1 MTERFRI
8 FEEFQPHVRAED
20 LESIEGFLEAEGAV
34 QEYRVDVDTKDQ
46 VRIYIMLMKFSF
58 QAAKDVFLRLSE
70 FMRRSC
76 YNIYA
81 NEETSDGVRY
91 LYLTGTSGWDGLKM
105 EVVIEGE
112 AEKDC
117 QVP

>member
-20 LESIEGFLEAEGAV
+20 LESIEGFLEAESTV

-46 VRIYIMLMKFSF
+46 VRIYIVLMKFSF

-76 YNIYA
+76 YNIY
-81 NEETSDGVRY
+81 RY
-91 LYLTGTSGWDGLKM
+91 LRIGIYNCFSALSRNYK
-105 EVVIEGE
+105 
-112 AEKDC
+112 ADC
-117 QVP
+117 QTYQEIV